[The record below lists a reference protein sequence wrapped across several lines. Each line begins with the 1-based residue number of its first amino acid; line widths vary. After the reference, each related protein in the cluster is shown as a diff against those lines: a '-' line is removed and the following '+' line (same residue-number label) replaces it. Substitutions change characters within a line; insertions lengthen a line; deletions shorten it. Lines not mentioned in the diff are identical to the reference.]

1 MISLV
6 SGSSLVLSWS
16 GPCYDGGSV
25 VLGYVVEVRKQGLGE
40 PGEWN
45 ELTSRCKNTSY
56 KVASG
61 LEPQQEFCFRVRAY
75 NAAGVS
81 EPGPVSPVVRME
93 QKGEATYGSTGEHLN
108 PAWKLGIKVF
118 VPSA

>member
-1 MISLV
+1 M
-6 SGSSLVLSWS
+6 LSWS

-25 VLGYVVEVRKQGLGE
+25 VLGYVVEVRNQGLGE
-40 PGEWN
+40 PGKWK
-45 ELTSRCKNTSY
+45 ELTSQCKSTSY
-56 KVASG
+56 KVTSG

-93 QKGEATYGSTGEHLN
+93 HKGEVTYINTGEDLN
-108 PAWKLGIKVF
+108 PIWKLAIKVIA
-118 VPSA
+118 PSA